1 VRATSKFFVPRASA
15 GVTSA
20 AKDFAT
26 AAIKRPLL
34 GSPPTSGDADPR
46 QPSTTMRTTGG
57 VQKVKTL
64 KVADTRI
71 ARYKGFH
78 DMNGDFVP
86 FGTSDEVFRRASK
99 LGARVLLR
107 LEMGPGQELQG
118 LFYTNDS
125 SLTG

>member
-46 QPSTTMRTTGG
+46 Q
-57 VQKVKTL
+57 KVKTL

-86 FGTSDEVFRRASK
+86 FGTSDEVFRRARK